1 MIAGRPRVGGTL
13 TGDRGRWSGTEL
25 TFSYLWLRCRT
36 DACWSGKPVSRTLRY
51 RVRRAD
57 RAWRLKL
64 VVTAVNDL
72 AEETARSKLTA
83 RVP

>member
-1 MIAGRPRVGGTL
+1 
-13 TGDRGRWSGTEL
+13 
-25 TFSYLWLRCRT
+25 
-36 DACWSGKPVSRTLRY
+36 VSRTLRY